1 MSPLSSKFTHRV
13 ARGLPGPLKFL
24 IKLFMG
30 KYSLVEGPLMYNQD
44 GLATRHNS
52 DFMTEPRFQRAY
64 EAGLATGSW
73 GADQIH
79 WRVRVACWAAQKGM
93 GIAGDF
99 VECGVNRGGISRAVM
114 EYLDFRNCDRQFY
127 LLDTFCGLR
136 DEYITEEEKK
146 RGFTAGGYDECY
158 DEVCRTFSSFPNARI
173 IRGPVPDTLPQ
184 VKAEK
189 VAYLSIDMNCVLPE
203 IAAAEYFWDKLSSGA
218 VIVLDD
224 YNHVGY
230 AVQKRGFDEF
240 AAARGVEVLP
250 LPTCQGLIIK
260 P

>member
-1 MSPLSSKFTHRV
+1 
-13 ARGLPGPLKFL
+13 
-24 IKLFMG
+24 
-30 KYSLVEGPLMYNQD
+30 
-44 GLATRHNS
+44 
-52 DFMTEPRFQRAY
+52 MTVPQFQKAY
-64 EAGLATGSW
+64 EAGQATGSW
-73 GADQIH
+73 GGDPIH

-93 GIAGDF
+93 GIPGDF

-114 EYLDFRNCDRQFY
+114 EYVDFRSSGRRFY

-136 DEYITEEEKK
+136 DEYISEEKK
-146 RGFTAGGYDECY
+146 RGVTAGGYEECY
-158 DEVCRTFSSFPNARI
+158 EDVCRTFASFENARI

-184 VKAEK
+184 VKADK

-203 IAAAEYFWDKLSSGA
+203 LAAAEHFWDRLSSGA

-224 YNHVGY
+224 YNHLAY

-250 LPTCQGLIIK
+250 LPTGQGLIIK